1 MALTLAEAR
10 ARFANLNP
18 RPIDLGL
25 ARMAAALD
33 RLGHPERA
41 LRGLIHIAGTN
52 GKGGAV
58 AALEAAARAANWR
71 VQSYTSPFLW
81 DFTENIRLNGAPIDD
96 QACARLFNHV
106 WHACQDIPLTW
117 FEADTLVA
125 LLQFAQWDAG
135 LSLIECG
142 MGGASDA
149 TAVVPTPVAAILTNV
164 GGDHAEFL
172 GADLAKVADEKAGIA
187 KGAPLYVPA
196 DFAFAVG
203 PVRRVAV
210 GREHPSLALANA
222 VLAAHFP
229 GLAPLAAMP
238 AQLGRWMPD
247 PVQPGLIYDV
257 GHNAHAAQFLAR
269 RLAAFPPPYRL
280 GLGMLRRKDPKAFLG
295 AFVGL
300 PLFVDP
306 LDLGAEG
313 YDPDH
318 LAAISRSLG
327 FDLYTGQ
334 DVGCHLITGSHQSV
348 ATTLSPAKRSLLA
361 EQGFPI
367 SRAAARISDQTLNPR

>member
-1 MALTLAEAR
+1 MVLTLATAR

-25 ARMAAALD
+25 TRMAAALD

-58 AALEAAARAANWR
+58 AALEAAARAANLR

-81 DFTENIRLNGAPIDD
+81 DFSENIRLNGAPIDG
-96 QACARLFNHV
+96 QVCARLFDQV
-106 WHACQDIPLTW
+106 WHECQGIPLTW

-125 LLQFAQWDAG
+125 LLQFALWDAD

-172 GADLAKVADEKAGIA
+172 GTDLAKVAEEKAGIA

-222 VLAAHFP
+222 VLGAHFP
-229 GLAPLAAMP
+229 ALTPLTTMP
-238 AQLGRWMPD
+238 PHLGRWMPD
-247 PVQPGLIYDV
+247 PLEPSLIYDV
-257 GHNAHAAQFLAR
+257 GHNVHAAQFLAR
-269 RLAAFPPPYRL
+269 RLVAFPPPYRL
-280 GLGMLRRKDPKAFLG
+280 GLGMLRRKDPEAFLR
-295 AFVGL
+295 AFAGM

-313 YDPDH
+313 HSPDH

-327 FDLYTGQ
+327 FDLYKGQ
-334 DVGCHLITGSHQSV
+334 DVGCHLVTGSHQSV
-348 ATTLSPAKRSLLA
+348 ATTLSPTKRELLT

-367 SRAAARISDQTLNPR
+367 SRAAEA